1 MHSPI
6 DVSSSFPVRTMV
18 EPIEQGPG
26 GKDSEKPEAAPTT
39 RKGSRTRKKVK
50 FADSEVVSPVTVLK
64 KCMHHSKCSS

>member
-26 GKDSEKPEAAPTT
+26 GKDSEKPEAATT
-39 RKGSRTRKKVK
+39 SRKGSRTRKKVK
-50 FADSEVVSPVTVLK
+50 FADSEVVSPVTVPK
-64 KCMHHSKCSS
+64 KRMRHSKR